1 VKPSQVIIY
10 DEPAASALDTSEIAR
25 YLGDLLPGMR
35 IKVRSSLVSCYFQR
49 LNSGERGS
57 ALARLALGFAKLK
70 IKNPTIQEQEFP
82 ALSGEV
88 DYERRRLNTPRP
100 TYGILY
106 HGEGVLRLLQGLIPR
121 PERNLSYLH
130 VVFTNQLL
138 ATWDDGRYHL
148 RVAVF
153 GFPSLLSTTGLV
165 EAPAKPREFYVI
177 KQQYAALGMHDAI
190 GELERELGKRV
201 LMHEDPR
208 LTEVVKGYVMQALF
222 YHLTGDPFC
231 EDKGCR
237 LFNAHWQEEVIEAQ
251 LSGDC
256 QFCPRHQSM
265 LDELKE
271 REPACFQRGR

>member
-1 VKPSQVIIY
+1 
-10 DEPAASALDTSEIAR
+10 
-25 YLGDLLPGMR
+25 
-35 IKVRSSLVSCYFQR
+35 
-49 LNSGERGS
+49 
-57 ALARLALGFAKLK
+57 
-70 IKNPTIQEQEFP
+70 
-82 ALSGEV
+82 
-88 DYERRRLNTPRP
+88 
-100 TYGILY
+100 
-106 HGEGVLRLLQGLIPR
+106 
-121 PERNLSYLH
+121 

-190 GELERELGKRV
+190 GELERELGKRM